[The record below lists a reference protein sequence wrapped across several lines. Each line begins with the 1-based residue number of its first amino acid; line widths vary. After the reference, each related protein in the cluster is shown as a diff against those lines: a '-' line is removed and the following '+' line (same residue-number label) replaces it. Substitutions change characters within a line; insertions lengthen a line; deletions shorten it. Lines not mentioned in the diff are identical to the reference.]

1 MTERTQEIRLF
12 RGLPSADKF
21 FKSSEWVAE
30 DQGWRMRTSRQDLA
44 LQLFGK
50 YLEDLDRHETETV
63 ETIQHAMVT
72 SALKANLSVAI
83 DDDNLRLKT
92 VREWQSKAEKNK
104 ILLEVVDVETEVVTE
119 VQRDL
124 YDRFFVKGKFP
135 TIPPFEVQEE
145 ERGTWTKYEPNEE
158 LEKAYIFDI
167 DGTLAKMLGR
177 SPFDWARVGEDSPIW
192 DVIRVAQALV
202 KTGYKIIFMSGRDEV
217 CFDESWEWLL
227 KHELFGEALF
237 MRPANSYIPDDVVKH
252 DLFYKH
258 VAPNYNVVGV
268 FDDRLKV
275 CRMWEEIGLT
285 LFRVG
290 PIDSDF

>member
-1 MTERTQEIRLF
+1 MERLYA
-12 RGLPSADKF
+12 SVD
-21 FKSSEWVAE
+21 WVNE
-30 DQGWRMRTSRQDLA
+30 DQGWRIRSSRLDLA
-44 LQLFGK
+44 MQLFSK
-50 YLEDLDRHETETV
+50 DLEDLDRHETETV

-104 ILLEVVDVETEVVTE
+104 IRLEVVDVETEVNDFN
-119 VQRDL
+119 RDL
-124 YDRFFVKGKFP
+124 YNRFFVNGKFP
-135 TIPPFEVQEE
+135 TIPPFEVGEE
-145 ERGTWTKYEPNEE
+145 TRGAWTTYVPDESLPM
-158 LEKAYIFDI
+158 AYIFDI
-167 DGTLAKMLGR
+167 DGTLMRMKGR
-177 SPFDWARVGEDSPIW
+177 SPFAWDRVHEDEAIE
-192 DVIRVAQALV
+192 DVMRVARILQKEIPIIAL
-202 KTGYKIIFMSGRDEV
+202 SGRDEV
-217 CFDESWEWLL
+217 CHDASINSLIE
-227 KHELFGEALF
+227 HGVYPTALR
-237 MRPANSYIPDDVVKH
+237 MRPANSYIPDDIVKH